1 MRLDRIMTF
10 ELQNVSVCMHAHF
23 PQGYHS
29 PRAFIAAQSP
39 MKTTVDDF
47 WNLIAEKQVQIV
59 LLLCQL
65 VEDSQVSRSGGS
77 LHQYNTSK

>member
-1 MRLDRIMTF
+1 
-10 ELQNVSVCMHAHF
+10 MHAHF
-23 PQGYHS
+23 PQGYHA

-47 WNLIAEKQVQIV
+47 WNLVAEKQVQTV

-65 VEDSQVSRSGGS
+65 VEDSQVSSPGGS
-77 LHQYNTSK
+77 LHQYNTHSVGILL